1 MDPSTF
7 SLFLSFH
14 LSVCVMI
21 HYYNYYLTNT
31 LRFHVLLSVAPS
43 GGEKNWIW
51 FHLVSSFSYT
61 VDWMAESTPR
71 VPSTEPVISTTFL
84 HFKVIIPTTSPPLC
98 LLQTPVMTV
107 SLSSLRQ
114 QKLLYRK
121 PHLPTQKSANLPL
134 PTLTFF
140 FFSLSLMTTFYNA
153 SRTLLICHIPFCSY
167 KTVSTSLQNYSH
179 HLVNM
184 PNISHLFKKSVY
196 SHLSYTTI
204 PFLYLFLQFLKKL
217 HIHMFFI
224 LLPSIHPSSTELILN
239 TAFPRQVFCCSY

>member
-84 HFKVIIPTTSPPLC
+84 HFRVIIPTTSPPLC

-107 SLSSLRQ
+107 SLFSLRQ

-184 PNISHLFKKSVY
+184 PNISHLF
-196 SHLSYTTI
+196 
-204 PFLYLFLQFLKKL
+204 
-217 HIHMFFI
+217 
-224 LLPSIHPSSTELILN
+224 
-239 TAFPRQVFCCSY
+239 